1 MSKNECNKTRDI
13 DNPYEIWQGPANFE
27 WRVLKKYQSPENE
40 AKNEYARWFCA
51 VKSDMTYGSFELGDT
66 YVADIKA
73 YGTKVKQSPDL
84 GILEPNQRPYRQMFR
99 LTLWFRSERTPDP
112 DTQTPLEDTVSS

>member
-1 MSKNECNKTRDI
+1 MNPAHLFLKNHCQFNFTVDTFIYDPALVYMRQKMSKNECNKTRDI
-13 DNPYEIWQGPANFE
+13 DNPYEIWKGPANFE

-66 YVADIKA
+66 YVSDIKA
-73 YGTKVKQSPDL
+73 YGTKVK
-84 GILEPNQRPYRQMFR
+84 
-99 LTLWFRSERTPDP
+99 
-112 DTQTPLEDTVSS
+112 

>member
-13 DNPYEIWQGPANFE
+13 DNHYEIWKGPANFE

-40 AKNEYARWFCA
+40 AKNDYARWFCA

-66 YVADIKA
+66 YVSDIKA
-73 YGTKVKQSPDL
+73 YGVKVK
-84 GILEPNQRPYRQMFR
+84 
-99 LTLWFRSERTPDP
+99 
-112 DTQTPLEDTVSS
+112 

>member
-13 DNPYEIWQGPANFE
+13 DNPYEVWRGPANFE

-73 YGTKVKQSPDL
+73 YGTKVKQVPAIVYLWPDAESWRNAL
-84 GILEPNQRPYRQMFR
+84 KGLPTGY
-99 LTLWFRSERTPDP
+99 TLWF
-112 DTQTPLEDTVSS
+112 SS

>member
-1 MSKNECNKTRDI
+1 M
-13 DNPYEIWQGPANFE
+13 
-27 WRVLKKYQSPENE
+27 RVLKKYQNAENE

-73 YGTKVKQSPDL
+73 YGTKVK
-84 GILEPNQRPYRQMFR
+84 
-99 LTLWFRSERTPDP
+99 
-112 DTQTPLEDTVSS
+112 